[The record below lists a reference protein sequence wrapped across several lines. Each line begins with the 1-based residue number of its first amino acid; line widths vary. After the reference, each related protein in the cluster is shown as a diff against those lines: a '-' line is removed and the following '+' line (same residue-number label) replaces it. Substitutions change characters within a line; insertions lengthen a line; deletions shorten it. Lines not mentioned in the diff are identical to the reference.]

1 MSIQKLLIAVLIAL
15 SVVFMGFQIYE
26 LEVEAAGIRALML
39 ILLTALYYIRVKNRR
54 LFFFLFLITFA
65 IAEILNFIGW
75 LVPIVPIDDLDYMYF
90 IGNSLYILSYSFLIV
105 RILSSMNL
113 LEIVRKLP
121 FHLLILIVLDVFCV
135 IVVTNTAMDRLN
147 YYEYLVELVYNSVIM
162 ILLTVALI
170 NYILKNDKK
179 AINLLIGSIF
189 IFFSEIIQLAYF
201 YVSNI
206 NLLNVFCSLF
216 LVLAFVFFY
225 LQSRL
230 SYEPQEDSLYGDLLV

>member
-1 MSIQKLLIAVLIAL
+1 MSIQKLLIAVLIVL

>member
-1 MSIQKLLIAVLIAL
+1 MSIQKILIAVLIVL

-26 LEVEAAGIRALML
+26 LEVEVAGIRALML

>member
-1 MSIQKLLIAVLIAL
+1 MQKSLIGVLIAL
-15 SVVFMGFQIYE
+15 SVVFMGFQIFGM
-26 LEVEAAGIRALML
+26 EVEAAGVRALLL
-39 ILLTALYYIRVKNRR
+39 ILLTVLYYVRVKNKQV
-54 LFFFLFLITFA
+54 LFFLFLITFA

-75 LVPIVPIDDLDYMYF
+75 LVPIVPNNSVDYLYY
-90 IGNSLYILSYSFLIV
+90 IVNSLYILAYLFLTLLIFA
-105 RILSSMNL
+105 SMKL
-113 LEIVRKLP
+113 VEIVRKFP
-121 FHLLILIVLDVFCV
+121 FHLIILIILDVFCV

-147 YYEYLVELVYNSVIM
+147 YFEYFVELVYNSVIM

-170 NYILKNDKK
+170 NYIHKDDKK
-179 AINLLIGSIF
+179 SINLLIGSIC
-189 IFFSEIIQLAYF
+189 IFFSEVIQLAYF

-230 SYEPQEDSLYGDLLV
+230 SYEPQEESLYQDLLA

>member
-1 MSIQKLLIAVLIAL
+1 MSIQKILIAVLIVL

-26 LEVEAAGIRALML
+26 LEVEAAGIRVLML

>member
-1 MSIQKLLIAVLIAL
+1 MSIQKLLIAVLIVL

-230 SYEPQEDSLYGDLLV
+230 SYEPQDDSLYGDLLV

>member
-1 MSIQKLLIAVLIAL
+1 MSIQKILIAVLIVL